1 MKYIFQRMKRFCGF
15 VTGFVFFLSGIVK
28 LLDPV
33 GAGLVM
39 DGYFDF
45 LHLGFMAPASKFFGV
60 AFALAETI
68 IGTGLITGVW
78 RKTVALSAIILQ
90 GFFTLL
96 TLLLVI
102 FNPEMDCGCFGEAI
116 HLTHMQTFIKNII
129 LCILLAAYFFP
140 SSQLGEN
147 RKRKYAS
154 FALVTASVLAFTVYS
169 LMYIPLID
177 FTDFKPA
184 AALMAGE
191 GSGGD
196 SYESVF
202 IYEKDGERQSFTI
215 DHLPD
220 STWTF
225 VDTETVMIESEGN
238 TSVNLSIRD
247 AEGDY
252 HDSIAAEGKV
262 LAVSVYDINRK
273 PGRWNHTAHFLSI
286 AGKAG
291 FTSLLLVS
299 STPEEFEEMASEL
312 DPQIAETLRKHI
324 YFSDYKEL
332 ISMNRSNGGATFFCD
347 GYLIRKWARRA
358 LPDMKNLEELVEAD
372 ETEAL
377 IERSTNGDLTFQG
390 FLLYVFAVM
399 LLL

>member
-1 MKYIFQRMKRFCGF
+1 MKYIYQRMKRFCGF
-15 VTGFVFFLSGIVK
+15 ITGFVFFLSGIVK

-39 DGYFDF
+39 DSYFDF
-45 LHLGFMAPASKFFGV
+45 LHLGFMAPTSKFFGV

-90 GFFTLL
+90 GFFTVL

-116 HLTHMQTFIKNII
+116 HLTHMQTFLKNIV
-129 LCILLAAYFFP
+129 LCALLAVYFYP
-140 SSQLGEN
+140 PSQLGEN
-147 RKRKYAS
+147 KKRKYAS
-154 FALVTASVLAFTVYS
+154 FALVTISVLAFTAYS
-169 LMYIPLID
+169 LMYIPLVD

-191 GSGGD
+191 NSGGD
-196 SYESVF
+196 SYEAVF
-202 IYEKDGERQSFTI
+202 IYEKDGERQSFTLG
-215 DHLPD
+215 HLPD

-225 VDTETVMIESEGN
+225 VDTETIMLESNESA
-238 TSVNLSIRD
+238 SVNLSIMD
-247 AEGDY
+247 SEGDY
-252 HDSIAAEGKV
+252 HDSLATEGKV
-262 LAVSVYDINRK
+262 MVVSVHDISRK
-273 PGRWNHTAHFLSI
+273 DRRWVQTARFISN
-286 AGKAG
+286 AEKAG
-291 FTSLLLVS
+291 FSVLLLVS
-299 STPEEFEEMASEL
+299 STQEDFDKIASSL
-312 DPQIAETLRKHI
+312 DTRTSDILRKHLYI
-324 YFSDYKEL
+324 SDYKTL

-358 LPDMKNLEELVEAD
+358 LPDMTNLEELVKAD

>member
-1 MKYIFQRMKRFCGF
+1 
-15 VTGFVFFLSGIVK
+15 
-28 LLDPV
+28 
-33 GAGLVM
+33 M

-45 LHLGFMAPASKFFGV
+45 LHLGFMEPASKFFGV

-68 IGTGLITGVW
+68 IGTALITGVW
-78 RKTVALSAIILQ
+78 RKTVAFAALILQ

-116 HLTHMQTFIKNII
+116 HLTHMQTFIKNIV
-129 LCILLAAYFFP
+129 LCLLLAAYIFP
-140 SSQLGEN
+140 THALGAN
-147 RKRKYAS
+147 VKRKYAS
-154 FALVTASVLAFTVYS
+154 FAIVTASVLAFTVYS
-169 LMYIPLID
+169 LMYIPLVD
-177 FTDFKPA
+177 YTDFKPA

-191 GSGGD
+191 GAGSEM
-196 SYESVF
+196 YEAVF
-202 IYEKDGERQSFTI
+202 IYEKDGQTERFTLG
-215 DHLPD
+215 HLPD

-225 VDTETVMIESEGN
+225 VDTETVMIEEEG
-238 TSVNLSIRD
+238 SSAVSLSIRD
-247 AEGDY
+247 AYGEY
-252 HDSIAAEGKV
+252 HDAIATEGKV
-262 LAVSVYDINRK
+262 IAISVYDIERK
-273 PGRWNHTAHFLSI
+273 AGRWSQTARFI
-286 AGKAG
+286 DNAEKAG
-291 FTSLLLVS
+291 FNAILLVS
-299 STPEEFEEMASEL
+299 STDEQFEKVVSKL
-312 DPQIAETLRKHI
+312 DPSVAATLKNNL
-324 YFSDYKEL
+324 YFSDYKTL

-358 LPDMKNLEELVEAD
+358 LPDMKSLEELAHAD

>member
-1 MKYIFQRMKRFCGF
+1 MKRFCGF
-15 VTGFVFFLSGIVK
+15 ITGFVFFLSGIVK

-45 LHLGFMAPASKFFGV
+45 LHMDFMAPSSKFFGV

-129 LCILLAAYFFP
+129 LCILLAVYFFP
-140 SSQLGEN
+140 PSRLGEN
-147 RKRKYAS
+147 KKRKYAS
-154 FALVTASVLAFTVYS
+154 FTLVTMSVLAFTVYS
-169 LMYIPLID
+169 LMYIPLMD

-184 AALMAGE
+184 SALMAGE
-191 GSGGD
+191 GAGGD
-196 SYESVF
+196 SYEAVF
-202 IYEKDGERQSFTI
+202 IYEKDGERQSFTLG
-215 DHLPD
+215 HLPD

-225 VDTETVMIESEGN
+225 VDTETVMTESEGN
-238 TSVNLSIRD
+238 ASVNLSIRD
-247 AEGDY
+247 AYGEY

-262 LAVSVYDINRK
+262 MVVSVYDIDRK
-273 PGRWNHTAHFLSI
+273 AGRWGQTAHFLSN
-286 AGKAG
+286 AEKAG
-291 FTSLLLVS
+291 FTSLLLVR
-299 STPEEFEEMASEL
+299 STPEEFEETVSVL
-312 DPQIAETLRKHI
+312 DPQVAETLRRYL